1 METIEILSTSRHSA
15 ICSDIMV
22 RLIEEDFHHLMFD
35 MEGA

>member
-1 METIEILSTSRHSA
+1 METIETSFTSRHA
-15 ICSDIMV
+15 VTCSDIMV